1 MDREFLALPAIVLG
15 PAVAL
20 WLLVLVPFPGDGGPM
35 TFVVSAAQVLLFV
48 LGAGV
53 FALGVRGYRSGNVR
67 PAVAAAVTVV
77 ALSVVGA
84 AGAYYETNVGFLV
97 PTWVWLVAGVA
108 AVALSLIATY
118 RLVPERPVAS

>member
-1 MDREFLALPAIVLG
+1 MERRFLALPAIVLG

-20 WLLVLVPFPGDGGPM
+20 WLLVLAPFPGDGGPI
-35 TFVVSAAQVLLFV
+35 TFVVRGAQVVLLV

-53 FALGVRGYRSGNVR
+53 FTLGIRGYRSGDVR

-84 AGAYYETNVGFLV
+84 AGAYYETSLGFLV
-97 PTWVWLVAGVA
+97 PMWVWLVAGVV
-108 AVALSLIATY
+108 AVALSLTATY
-118 RLVPERPVAS
+118 RLVPERPVTS